1 MEVIQR
7 LGIYLSFFF
16 YLMEGYMYYDVL
28 KRNKTYYLSS
38 VKGKWIYYSILAL
51 LIFNLAWVVR
61 PFNGTEFVV
70 KGVYFIWS

>member
-1 MEVIQR
+1 
-7 LGIYLSFFF
+7 
-16 YLMEGYMYYDVL
+16 MYYDVL